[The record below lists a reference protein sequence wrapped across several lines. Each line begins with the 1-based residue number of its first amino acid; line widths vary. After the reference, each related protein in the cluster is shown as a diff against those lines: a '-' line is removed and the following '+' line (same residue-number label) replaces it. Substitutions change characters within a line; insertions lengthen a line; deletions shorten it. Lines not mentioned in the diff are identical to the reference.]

1 MESPGNRPPA
11 PRGIWPQGRPYH
23 DLSWP
28 RYLAQYT
35 HRVAIANS
43 RLESV
48 KDGMVAFRYKDR
60 KNNTTK
66 RLTIGAVEFIRRFF
80 LHILPDRFH
89 RIRHYGFLANRYR
102 NENLANIRKLM
113 GLSDM
118 PEKQNQSV
126 EQMMLKLT
134 GMGRGWVLACFIHH
148 LFFMTR
154 RSFRYT
160 IINSNHLHFFSMTM
174 DKTLI
179 TNIHFAEP

>member
-1 MESPGNRPPA
+1 M
-11 PRGIWPQGRPYH
+11 
-23 DLSWP
+23 
-28 RYLAQYT
+28 
-35 HRVAIANS
+35 AIANS

-48 KDGMVAFRYKDR
+48 KDGMVTFRYKDR

-134 GMGRGWVLACFIHH
+134 GMGRG
-148 LFFMTR
+148 
-154 RSFRYT
+154 
-160 IINSNHLHFFSMTM
+160 
-174 DKTLI
+174 
-179 TNIHFAEP
+179 